1 MSWSGTRGNYRDDWL
16 LGLAKGIIV
25 VLREPRGQTQQLESK
40 WCIYTYGCGWEQSC
54 VIQG

>member
-1 MSWSGTRGNYRDDWL
+1 MSWSGTRENYREDWL

-40 WCIYTYGCGWEQSC
+40 RYSYTYGCGWEPSC
-54 VIQG
+54 VIQE